1 MSGREERNSVQAL
14 FADMGFSSLTSIQ
27 VMSSPIILQK
37 HDCLVIAPTGS
48 GKTEC
53 AVIPAFHIIG
63 RTKKRGGIRCLY
75 ITPLRALNR
84 DVFRRIKQYA
94 KRNDLTVQVRHGD
107 TTATM
112 RRRIADSP
120 PDILISTP
128 ETTVSLLSQEKML
141 KALSHLQWVIIDEI
155 HELLA
160 NERGSQLSITMERLQ
175 MNSTYTL
182 TRIGLSATVGNPQM
196 AAKFLVGTKRRCHI
210 QQDRTLRRYDVDVR
224 LERGGISGV
233 ADVIATYV
241 KEHRTGSPTLLFA
254 NTRSEAEMLAS
265 MLKSKVSMPV
275 EMHHGSL
282 SKQVRE
288 ETEHLLREDQEGVV
302 VCTSSLELGIDVG
315 TVDTVIHYGSP
326 HQVSKLLQRIG
337 RSRHKS
343 NKSAQGLVVTSRQD
357 DYIETTAILHRVKR
371 RSIERQ
377 HIHEAP
383 LDVLAHHM
391 VGLLYQCGVVSIQDV
406 MLMANAAFP
415 FRLIS
420 VADIQNILELLEE
433 NRIVTFNRDSM
444 TYSPASRTFWYH
456 LENLSTIPD
465 ILKFQVFDSVGK
477 KIIGS
482 LDQRFVGDYGEAGNI
497 FVLKGSQW
505 KILAVDEKAFRVSVE
520 PYGRGGTTIP
530 RWEGES
536 IPIEKETA
544 QTVGMMRQ
552 NGSEYKEMIPYDKT
566 ILVESNRQKGTLVL
580 HACFGTKINLTLAAI
595 LSAILSS
602 VVGGTVQVRSDA
614 YRIMLVSAHHIAEHQ
629 VMDILQTEYDIL
641 DTVIASV
648 AGKHNIN
655 WRIWNTARKFGV
667 IRRGTVYDQRRARY
681 LYKKYRDTPLVT
693 EALRELFHERYDIQ
707 GTKQVMKQ
715 IQDGIIALVWADTE
729 EFTELAMPILDHASQ
744 HYSNVAKIDP
754 ELLDIVK
761 SRLYKTKHRLVC
773 ARCGKW
779 ESVME
784 TLEIATI
791 PRCPYCK
798 GRQITTTF
806 YSDHELVQI
815 ISKKYNGKRLT
826 KEEAHRYKRAWKVAS
841 LVETFGVT
849 AIMVLSGY
857 GVGADTGARILRNM
871 VDEEHMFRQ
880 IYDAERQYTMTRGFW
895 DQ

>member
-1 MSGREERNSVQAL
+1 MSGQERDSVQAL
-14 FADMGFSSLTSIQ
+14 FADAGFSSLTNIQ
-27 VMSSPIILQK
+27 RSAVPIILQK
-37 HDCLVIAPTGS
+37 RDCLVIAPTGS

-53 AVIPAFHIIG
+53 AVIPVFHIVG
-63 RTKKRGGIRCLY
+63 KTKERGYIRCLY

-84 DVFRRIKQYA
+84 DVFRRIEQYA
-94 KRNDLTVQVRHGD
+94 KINGLTVQVRHGD

-112 RRRIADSP
+112 RRRIADAP
-120 PDILISTP
+120 PDVLISTP
-128 ETTVSLLSQEKML
+128 ETMVSLLSQEKML
-141 KALSHLQWVIIDEI
+141 KALSNLQWVIIDEV
-155 HELLA
+155 HELLP

-175 MNSTYTL
+175 MNSNYAL
-182 TRIGLSATVGNPQM
+182 TRVGLSATVGNPQM
-196 AAKFLVGTKRRCHI
+196 VAKFLVGTKRRCHVR
-210 QQDRTLRRYDVDVR
+210 QDRTLRRYDVDIR
-224 LERGGISGV
+224 LERGGVSGV
-233 ADVIATYV
+233 VDVIAAYIN
-241 KEHRTGSPTLLFA
+241 EHRTGSPTLLFT

-265 MLKSKVSMPV
+265 MLKGKLAIPV

-282 SKQVRE
+282 SKQIRE
-288 ETEHLLREDQEGVV
+288 ETEHLLQHDQEGLV

-315 TVDTVIHYGSP
+315 SVDTVIHYGSP

-343 NKSAQGLVVTSRQD
+343 NRSARGLVVTSRHD
-357 DYIETTAILHRVKR
+357 DYVEASAILQRAKR

-377 HIHEAP
+377 YIHEAP

-391 VGLLYQCGVVSIQDV
+391 VGLLYQCGVVSVQDV

-415 FRLIS
+415 FRL
-420 VADIQNILELLEE
+420 VGMADIHRILELLEE
-433 NRIVTFNRDSM
+433 NRVVTFDRDRM
-444 TYSPASRTFWYH
+444 TYSAASRTFWYH

-482 LDQRFVGDYGEAGNI
+482 LDQRFVGDYGEAGNL

-505 KILAVDEKAFRVSVE
+505 KILVVDEKSFRVSVE
-520 PYGRGGTTIP
+520 PHMRGGTTIP

-536 IPIEKETA
+536 IPVERETA
-544 QTVGMMRQ
+544 QAVGIMRQ
-552 NGSEYKEMIPYDKT
+552 SDPEYKEDIPYDKT
-566 ILVESNRQKGTLVL
+566 ILVESNKQRGTLVL
-580 HACFGTKINLTLAAI
+580 HACFGTKINLTLASI

-614 YRIMLVSAHHIAEHQ
+614 YRIMLVSGHHIAEHQ

-641 DTVIASV
+641 DTVTASV

-655 WRIWNTARKFGV
+655 WRIWNTARRFGV
-667 IRRGTVYDQRRARY
+667 IRKGTVYDQRRARY
-681 LYKKYRDTPLVT
+681 LYKRYRNTPLVT
-693 EALRELFHERYDIQ
+693 EALRELFHEKYDIQ

-715 IQDGIIALVWADTE
+715 LQDGTISLVWLDTE
-729 EFTELAMPILDHASQ
+729 EFTTMAMPILDQASQ
-744 HYSNVAKIDP
+744 HYSYAASIDP
-754 ELLDIVK
+754 ELLNIVK

-779 ESVME
+779 ERVMQ
-784 TLEIATI
+784 TSEITI
-791 PRCPYCK
+791 IPSCPHCR

-806 YSDHELVQI
+806 SSDYELVNI
-815 ISKKYNGKRLT
+815 ISKKYNNKRLT

-841 LVETFGVT
+841 LVETFGIT
-849 AIMVLSGY
+849 AILVMSGY

-880 IYDAERQYTMTRGFW
+880 IYDAERQYTLTRGFW

>member
-1 MSGREERNSVQAL
+1 MTEQIKRDSLQAL
-14 FADMGFSSLTSIQ
+14 FADMGFSSLTNIQ
-27 VMSSPIILQK
+27 QKASPAILQK

-53 AVIPAFHIIG
+53 AVIPAFHIMG
-63 RTKKRGGIRCLY
+63 REKRGGIRCLY

-84 DVFRRIKQYA
+84 DVFRRIEQYA
-94 KRNDLTVQVRHGD
+94 KRNGLTVQVRHGD

-128 ETTVSLLSQEKML
+128 ETTVVLLSQEKML
-141 KALSHLQWVIIDEI
+141 KALSHLQWVIVDEV
-155 HELLA
+155 HEVLS

-182 TRIGLSATVGNPQM
+182 TRVGLSATVGNPQL
-196 AAKFLVGTKRRCHI
+196 AAKFLVGTKRRCRIKH
-210 QQDRTLRRYDVDVR
+210 DRTLREYDVDVR
-224 LERGGISGV
+224 LEKGGISGV

-241 KEHRTGSPTLLFA
+241 KEHKTDSPTLLFT

-265 MLKSKVSMPV
+265 ILKSKVAIPV

-288 ETEHLLREDQEGVV
+288 ETEQILREEQKGLV

-343 NKSAQGLVVTSRQD
+343 GRSALGLIVTSRHD
-357 DYIETTAILHRVKR
+357 DYIEAVAILDRVKR
-371 RSIERQ
+371 RSIEKQ
-377 HIHEAP
+377 YIHNSP

-391 VGLLYQCGVVSIQDV
+391 VGLLYQCGTVSVQDV
-406 MLMANAAFP
+406 LLMASAAFP
-415 FRLIS
+415 FRSVSIS
-420 VADIQNILELLEE
+420 DIHNILLLLEE
-433 NRIVTFNRDSM
+433 NRVVEFDQESM
-444 TYSPASRTFWYH
+444 TYSTGSRAFWYH

-465 ILKFQVFDSVGK
+465 ILKFQVFDSVSK

-482 LDQRFVGDYGEAGNI
+482 LDQRFVGNNEVGDL

-505 KILAVDEKAFRVSVE
+505 KILAVDEKSFRVNVE
-520 PYGRGGTTIP
+520 PHRRGTTIP

-536 IPIEKETA
+536 IPVERETA
-544 QTVGMMRQ
+544 QTVGMLRQ
-552 NGSEYKEMIPYDKT
+552 SDSGDMKESIPYHKT
-566 ILVESNRQKGTLVL
+566 ILVESNRHKGTLVL
-580 HACFGTKINLTLAAI
+580 HACFGTRINLTLASI

-602 VVGGTVQVRSDA
+602 SITGTAQVRSDA
-614 YRIMLVSAHHIAEHQ
+614 YRIMLISAHHITEHQ
-629 VMDILQTEYDIL
+629 VMDILQSEYDIL
-641 DTVIASV
+641 DTVTASV
-648 AGKHNIN
+648 VGKHNIN

-667 IRRGTVYDQRRARY
+667 IRKGTVYDQRRARY
-681 LYKKYRDTPLVT
+681 LYKRYRNTPLVT
-693 EALRELFHERYDIQ
+693 EALRELFHEKYDIP
-707 GTKQVMKQ
+707 GTEQIMKQ
-715 IQDGIIALVWADTE
+715 IRDGAIAIIWEDVE
-729 EFTELAMPILDHASQ
+729 EFTDLAMPILDYSAL
-744 HYSNVAKIDP
+744 HYSDAAKIDP

-761 SRLYKTKHRLVC
+761 SRLYKTKHRLIC
-773 ARCGKW
+773 ARCGRW
-779 ESVME
+779 ERVME
-784 TLEIATI
+784 TLQITKM
-791 PRCPYCK
+791 PHCPYCR

-806 YSDHELVQI
+806 YSDHELTKI
-815 ISKKYNGKRLT
+815 ISKKYSGKKLT

-849 AIMVLSGY
+849 AIIVLSGY